1 MKILLVNPNMTQA
14 MTDRLAAVARRVAAP
29 GTEIVPLT
37 ATHGFPYISSRSE
50 AQIAGAVALE
60 MIAGNLEGADAVVI
74 AAFGD
79 PGLKAAR
86 ELFDLP
92 VTGMAEAAMMAA
104 LPLGER
110 FSIVTFTP
118 LMSSWFLDSVEALG
132 LAPRFAGLRTP
143 PAAEGPV
150 ADVAATM
157 RETLVDLALAAAR
170 EDRADVVI
178 FGGAPLAGMA
188 FEMGPDF
195 PCVAVDPIAAAVM
208 QAEMLVRLAPGGACK
223 GGLARPPGK
232 ASVGLAAPLA
242 RHMGGG

>member
-1 MKILLVNPNMTQA
+1 MRILLVNPNMTQA
-14 MTDRLAAVARRVAAP
+14 MTDRLADVARRVAAP

-37 ATHGFPYISSRSE
+37 ASRGFPYISSRSE
-50 AQIAGAVALE
+50 AQVAGVVALE
-60 MIAGNLEGADAVVI
+60 MIAENLAGADAVVI

-86 ELFDLP
+86 ELFDIP
-92 VTGMAEAAMMAA
+92 VTGMAEAAMTAA

-110 FSIVTFTP
+110 FSIVTFSP

-143 PAAEGPV
+143 AAAVGPV

-157 RETLVDLALAAAR
+157 RGTLVDLARAAAL

-188 FEMGPDF
+188 FEMGQDF

-208 QAEMLVRLAPGGACK
+208 QAEMLVRLAPRGAHR

-232 ASVGLAAPLA
+232 ESLGLSPALA